1 MFSTCSLDVL
11 RIFSGYFH
19 DVHRTSFRMF
29 SGYLKDT
36 LVGLV
41 GTVGLMGL
49 VGLVGLF
56 GLVGLL
62 GFVPK
67 LTNVRYDART

>member
-1 MFSTCSLDVL
+1 
-11 RIFSGYFH
+11 
-19 DVHRTSFRMF
+19 MF

-36 LVGLV
+36 LVGWAGLV

-67 LTNVRYDART
+67 LTNIRYEDCESD

>member
-1 MFSTCSLDVL
+1 
-11 RIFSGYFH
+11 
-19 DVHRTSFRMF
+19 MF

-36 LVGLV
+36 LVGRAGLV
-41 GTVGLMGL
+41 GTLGL

-56 GLVGLL
+56 GLMGLL

-67 LTNVRYDART
+67 LTNIRYGVCESK

>member
-1 MFSTCSLDVL
+1 
-11 RIFSGYFH
+11 
-19 DVHRTSFRMF
+19 MF

-36 LVGLV
+36 LVGRASLV

-49 VGLVGLF
+49 VGLY

-67 LTNVRYDART
+67 LTNTRYGVCESD

>member
-1 MFSTCSLDVL
+1 
-11 RIFSGYFH
+11 
-19 DVHRTSFRMF
+19 MF

-36 LVGLV
+36 LVGRAGLV

-56 GLVGLL
+56 GFVGLL
-62 GFVPK
+62 AVGVCPK
-67 LTNVRYDART
+67 IDKDQVWGL